1 MNPRETGSSASGVTP
16 FRRLDDQPVF
26 DEPWQAEILA
36 IADTLVARGMIKPA
50 QWSETLGAELAQAAT
65 RGEPD
70 DMATYYGSALKAL
83 ETLLSDVDG
92 LSTADVND
100 RRDAWADAYRATPHG
115 QPVILPGGVNSR

>member
-1 MNPRETGSSASGVTP
+1 MTP

-36 IADTLVARGMIKPA
+36 IADTLVGKGMITPG
-50 QWSETLGAELAQAAT
+50 QWSETLGGALAEAER

-70 DMATYYGSALKAL
+70 DMATYYAAALQAL
-83 ETLLSDVDG
+83 ETLLSDIDG
-92 LSTADVND
+92 LSSAHITD

-115 QPVILPGGVNSR
+115 QPVTLPSKV